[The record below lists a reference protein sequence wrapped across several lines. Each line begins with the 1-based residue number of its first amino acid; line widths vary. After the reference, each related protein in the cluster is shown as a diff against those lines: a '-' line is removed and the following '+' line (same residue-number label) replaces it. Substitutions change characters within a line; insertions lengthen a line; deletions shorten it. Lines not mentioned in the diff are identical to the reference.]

1 MSHSKSEDLLF
12 RMADD
17 ALILSLRNKG
27 WGPFHARLLATC
39 VKLENSG
46 WKKRSGMTQA
56 DRIIEHIKKNGSIT
70 QREAYID
77 YSIQNFSARLSEL
90 KQAGYTITKREKKH
104 PVTGQKYTRYYLA
117 A

>member
-1 MSHSKSEDLLF
+1 MSRSSSHDLLF
-12 RMADD
+12 HMTDTALLRSLADQ
-17 ALILSLRNKG
+17 G
-27 WGPFHARLLATC
+27 WGPIHQRLLATC
-39 VKLENSG
+39 IRIESSG
-46 WKKRSGMTQA
+46 WKKRTGMTQTQ
-56 DRIIEHIKKNGSIT
+56 RIIEHIKKNGSIT

-90 KQAGYTITKREKKH
+90 KQDGYNIVKREKKH